1 MSSDLETSL
10 SLPLPSLLPPPT
22 PPFPLSSEIDSFL
35 EISLHGGKDGP
46 HGSSISRTHSLHN
59 RENFLSQVE
68 YCDWQLE
75 HMCLLD
81 KPIRVILC
89 EEKASS
95 KGREM
100 MPPPKLSIIMAN
112 LFFLI

>member
-1 MSSDLETSL
+1 MA
-10 SLPLPSLLPPPT
+10 PMVPA
-22 PPFPLSSEIDSFL
+22 FL
-35 EISLHGGKDGP
+35 ELTL
-46 HGSSISRTHSLHN
+46 SITEKTSCLRWSIVTG
-59 RENFLSQVE
+59 
-68 YCDWQLE
+68 QLE